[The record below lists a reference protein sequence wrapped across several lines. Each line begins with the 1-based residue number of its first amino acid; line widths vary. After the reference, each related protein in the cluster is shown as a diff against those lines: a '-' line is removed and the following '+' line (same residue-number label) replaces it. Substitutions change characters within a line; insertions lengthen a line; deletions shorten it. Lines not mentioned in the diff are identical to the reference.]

1 MLIFNIFV
9 ITEYYFLFQNKV
21 NEGQLSKT
29 IFPIRPYHT
38 YFTEVY
44 WTDEALIIKKEDVTR
59 WEIDWAWLYGK
70 LPEGKYRIG
79 KEITDFRATGDY
91 DTEIYY
97 AEFEIVE

>member
-1 MLIFNIFV
+1 MYRIIYILVNGSRYIIEIWTKENGWQ
-9 ITEYYFLFQNKV
+9 EAPYFA
-21 NEGQLSKT
+21 
-29 IFPIRPYHT
+29 
-38 YFTEVY
+38 EVY
-44 WTDEALIIKKEDVTR
+44 WTDEALLIKKEDVTR